1 MHFVAAYQR
10 GTYLAQSKVVAV
22 SMIGDWSGAGDWAN
36 DLAILHLEKPIG
48 DIAGFVPLG
57 PLPDGVSK
65 AVQAGYRADAPHVF
79 SVDQDCPITA
89 VKGPNQ
95 GLAGSG
101 LAVHG
106 CATAAPKSFT
116 SAGNS

>member
-57 PLPDGVSK
+57 SLPEGSARQFRPDTGPTRPMCFRWIRIARLPL
-65 AVQAGYRADAPHVF
+65 
-79 SVDQDCPITA
+79 
-89 VKGPNQ
+89 
-95 GLAGSG
+95 
-101 LAVHG
+101 
-106 CATAAPKSFT
+106 
-116 SAGNS
+116 